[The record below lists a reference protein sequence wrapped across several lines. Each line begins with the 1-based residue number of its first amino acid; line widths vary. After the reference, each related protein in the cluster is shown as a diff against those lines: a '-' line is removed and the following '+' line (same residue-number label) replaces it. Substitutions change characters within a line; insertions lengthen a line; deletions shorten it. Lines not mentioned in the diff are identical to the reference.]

1 MKTVKSYTE
10 YTKLLKITF
19 GECEKMPEKKNIQ
32 SFIDSNSLYEDW
44 SILVPDVTQ
53 DIRTLIL
60 KPKAYNSSP
69 KKKRISSYKQYLEKL
84 HDTFGIPETMPDSS
98 QISAFIDD
106 YELYRVWGITE
117 KDVSKDL
124 QSFIDGKYDEM
135 RRDTILVYKPVTH
148 VVVKPR
154 PITPSRPVSPV
165 NNQTT
170 YSNHSGT
177 IVHRSDVYMP
187 PVTKREE
194 PKSVEPTKSKKSVK
208 KKSVVKIKPEKEK
221 TIFLDGDNHF
231 DEGQKGIERLTKKTK
246 VIAVF
251 SQPGAKRKFD
261 RKFGDRP
268 NVSSKLVE
276 PGDQAVDNQIK
287 SEAGQLLK
295 KGNQDITFVS
305 QDKDFVEFKDRKKNG
320 KNGNRITVAKSVNEG
335 QSKNK
340 KSR

>member
-1 MKTVKSYTE
+1 VKTVKSYTE

-19 GECEKMPEKKNIQ
+19 GECEKMPEKKDVQ
-32 SFIDSNSLYEDW
+32 SFIDSNSLYDDW
-44 SILVPDVTQ
+44 SIVVSDVTQ

-84 HDTFGIPETMPDSS
+84 HDTFGIPESMPDPS
-98 QISAFIDD
+98 QLSAFIDE

-124 QSFIDGKYDEM
+124 QSFIDGKYDAM
-135 RRDTILVYKPVTH
+135 RRDVTPVYKPVIRA
-148 VVVKPR
+148 VAMPR
-154 PITPSRPVSPV
+154 HITPSHPVTPIIHHS
-165 NNQTT
+165 T
-170 YSNHSGT
+170 YSNYSNT
-177 IVHRSDVYMP
+177 YTPQPSTYIPS
-187 PVTKREE
+187 VTKREE

-208 KKSVVKIKPEKEK
+208 KKPVAKAKPEKEK

-231 DEGQKGIERLTKKTK
+231 DEGQKGIERLPKKTK
-246 VIAVF
+246 VRAVF

-295 KGNQDITFVS
+295 KGNQDITLVS

-320 KNGNRITVAKSVNEG
+320 RNGNRITVAKSVNEG
-335 QSKNK
+335 QSKK
-340 KSR
+340 KK